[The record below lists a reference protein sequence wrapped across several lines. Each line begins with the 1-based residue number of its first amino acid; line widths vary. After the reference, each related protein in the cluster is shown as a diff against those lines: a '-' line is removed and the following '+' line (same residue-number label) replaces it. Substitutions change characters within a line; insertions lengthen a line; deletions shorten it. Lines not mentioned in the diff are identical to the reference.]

1 MKFRYTALTILFIFV
16 SFPCFAEICSEAKAK
31 LEKGKDLYENE
42 QYSEATSLYLE
53 AMKAAKEKND
63 TQTYTEGMYNLS
75 MVYVRMDD
83 IERALYYLRQC
94 LDKARET
101 GDKTMQGKAV
111 THIACCYGFVN
122 DLKNA
127 KKYYS
132 MQLSLPHENDNLKQY
147 YLLYNGAIIKCIE
160 KQYNKALKLLYLA
173 SDCVIQHKLDKK
185 YMKSVYGLMVYI
197 QLYQNN
203 ISEAL
208 RYCEEYKRYSQD
220 DKRKLWKE
228 AYYEMLY
235 DIYRTAGDSVKSK
248 RYRALADSTF
258 NARIAK
264 QQIKA
269 IDNSIVQFEGKANRD
284 DIMTLNSTVDRQW
297 LMITM
302 CITFVV
308 FLTFLVLL
316 IVIKNRRLKHAYQ
329 LVISKNREL
338 AIASRISQKLRD
350 KSGAT
355 IGNVTQD
362 ITPKESEKAN
372 EKAYGTSYS
381 GTDNDLILTQDQI
394 DDILSKVTP
403 VMENVETISR
413 SDFTLTT
420 LAQMIGSNTRY
431 VSWVINNTYKKN
443 FKTLLNEYRIR
454 EVCHRMED
462 TENFGNFTIQALSNS
477 LGYSS
482 ASNFLRAFKNV
493 NGMTPSTYMKLIAE
507 RKAKETENDS

>member
-1 MKFRYTALTILFIFV
+1 
-16 SFPCFAEICSEAKAK
+16 
-31 LEKGKDLYENE
+31 
-42 QYSEATSLYLE
+42 
-53 AMKAAKEKND
+53 
-63 TQTYTEGMYNLS
+63 
-75 MVYVRMDD
+75 
-83 IERALYYLRQC
+83 
-94 LDKARET
+94 
-101 GDKTMQGKAV
+101 
-111 THIACCYGFVN
+111 
-122 DLKNA
+122 
-127 KKYYS
+127 
-132 MQLSLPHENDNLKQY
+132 
-147 YLLYNGAIIKCIE
+147 
-160 KQYNKALKLLYLA
+160 
-173 SDCVIQHKLDKK
+173 
-185 YMKSVYGLMVYI
+185 
-197 QLYQNN
+197 
-203 ISEAL
+203 
-208 RYCEEYKRYSQD
+208 
-220 DKRKLWKE
+220 
-228 AYYEMLY
+228 
-235 DIYRTAGDSVKSK
+235 
-248 RYRALADSTF
+248 
-258 NARIAK
+258 
-264 QQIKA
+264 
-269 IDNSIVQFEGKANRD
+269 
-284 DIMTLNSTVDRQW
+284 
-297 LMITM
+297 M